1 MSNISVQEDHESAA
15 AVVAENA
22 GGEQGAVIAA
32 TNFSLGSTLRL
43 KQLDTSVRSLGKVYQ
58 RSDTMQSQPETS
70 TVPDIK
76 TTAEANEERNEEEK
90 DNVAALNIPKPRMPR
105 LSKRKSSYMSE
116 MSIVKRI
123 SREDIRLVYTMERV
137 LGSGNFGTA
146 RLAHKT
152 GNQ

>member
-1 MSNISVQEDHESAA
+1 
-15 AVVAENA
+15 
-22 GGEQGAVIAA
+22 
-32 TNFSLGSTLRL
+32 
-43 KQLDTSVRSLGKVYQ
+43 
-58 RSDTMQSQPETS
+58 MQSQPETS

-76 TTAEANEERNEEEK
+76 PTTEANEERNEEEK
-90 DNVAALNIPKPRMPR
+90 DNVAALDIPKPRMPR

>member
-1 MSNISVQEDHESAA
+1 
-15 AVVAENA
+15 
-22 GGEQGAVIAA
+22 
-32 TNFSLGSTLRL
+32 
-43 KQLDTSVRSLGKVYQ
+43 
-58 RSDTMQSQPETS
+58 MQSQPETS

-76 TTAEANEERNEEEK
+76 PTTEANEEKNEEEK
-90 DNVAALNIPKPRMPR
+90 DNVAALDIPKLRMPR